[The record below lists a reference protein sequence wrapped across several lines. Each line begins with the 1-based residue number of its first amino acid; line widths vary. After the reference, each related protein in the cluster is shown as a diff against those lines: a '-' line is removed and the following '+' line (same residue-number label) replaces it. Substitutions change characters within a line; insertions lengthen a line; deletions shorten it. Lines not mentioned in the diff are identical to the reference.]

1 MVVLGSTR
9 ATTSTTS
16 PVIEAWWQEEACPD
30 GSSHTNTL
38 YYDILSLEPSHFHF
52 VLSFFLFLVEA
63 LDAYLEVEWSER
75 TKVTLSFLK
84 SVKAKGGAPP
94 LMLKRSMSFSG
105 IKNKC
110 DEVNE
115 DDELSD
121 DENFQCG
128 EKKVCRAREGMSARR
143 WV

>member
-30 GSSHTNTL
+30 
-38 YYDILSLEPSHFHF
+38 
-52 VLSFFLFLVEA
+52 VEA